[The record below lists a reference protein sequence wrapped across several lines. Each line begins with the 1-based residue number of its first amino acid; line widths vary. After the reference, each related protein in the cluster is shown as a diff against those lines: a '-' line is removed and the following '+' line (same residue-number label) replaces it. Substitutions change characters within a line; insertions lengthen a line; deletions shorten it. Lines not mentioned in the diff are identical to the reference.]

1 MAWLLHEGTACE
13 SGRTIHRV
21 TVDLVDVTSQTRI
34 KMWPRFLLGGLAIL
48 ALIALFWFQ
57 FRLTNTVSREE
68 DIAADHL
75 EHKTKSH

>member
-1 MAWLLHEGTACE
+1 
-13 SGRTIHRV
+13 
-21 TVDLVDVTSQTRI
+21 
-34 KMWPRFLLGGLAIL
+34 MWPRFLLGGLAIL